1 MGRATRGRGQER
13 EPVDV
18 KTLFFHLPIC
28 LKSGDTTRRTSSRVL
43 WRLRWRTNTL
53 RNSEKC
59 DMRVQS
65 LMSADTTRCHSH
77 CRRSLSHRRRWAFVA
92 VVTCTRVDAR
102 ARIKKSYWRRAE
114 RFRARVRSRRR
125 THAPRARPATVSS
138 PAPPGAPP
146 RPLAR
151 RTRARVRSRSLA
163 SRPGG
168 SLAGHARGSV
178 RSRPLVSRAP
188 AGVAPRGE
196 RESGRDPP
204 SDVMSITLEHR
215 CVLTPRPTRRARA
228 PRSRR
233 ASRGPATATTV
244 RSRRR
249 RARHLSFPPL
259 GGGPTSTA
267 SGAHARPS

>member
-1 MGRATRGRGQER
+1 
-13 EPVDV
+13 
-18 KTLFFHLPIC
+18 
-28 LKSGDTTRRTSSRVL
+28 
-43 WRLRWRTNTL
+43 
-53 RNSEKC
+53 
-59 DMRVQS
+59 MRVHS
-65 LMSADTTRCHSH
+65 LMSADTTRCHGH
-77 CRRSLSHRRRWAFVA
+77 CRRSLSSSAVGLCGGRDLRSGGCAGADKKELAARRAFSRA
-92 VVTCTRVDAR
+92 ASLAPPHTRAAR
-102 ARIKKSYWRRAE
+102 ASGDGLVPRPPRR
-114 RFRARVRSRRR
+114 
-125 THAPRARPATVSS
+125 
-138 PAPPGAPP
+138 PP

-178 RSRPLVSRAP
+178 RSRPLVSRAR

-228 PRSRR
+228 PRARR